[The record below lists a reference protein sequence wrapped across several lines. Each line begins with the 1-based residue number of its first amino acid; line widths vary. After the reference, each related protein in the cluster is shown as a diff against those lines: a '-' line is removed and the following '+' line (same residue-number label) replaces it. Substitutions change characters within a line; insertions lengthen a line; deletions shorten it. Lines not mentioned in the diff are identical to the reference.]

1 MTSRASPSGLW
12 PAITGQDTP
21 DPWHAARAAGTLR
34 VVEASEP
41 ALTRLP
47 GLQNHPSQGY
57 LNACTRFLG
66 PDMDNAGV
74 TRKLAVI
81 FAADVAGYSRLMAAD
96 EEGTLATLNARRQA
110 IDELIGRHHGRIFTT
125 AGDSVMAEFASAVE
139 AVRCAVAIQQENER
153 RNADLPEPRRMRLR
167 VGVNLGDVMVGGAN
181 LLGDGVNVAARLEGV
196 AEPGGICIS
205 GAVYDQVRNKVDL
218 GFDDLGEPALKNIG
232 YPVRVFRVRREGS
245 AEPGPLPER
254 PTGRSPT
261 RPSALPSIAVLPF
274 ANLGGDP
281 EHEYFADGITEDL
294 ITELSRFQELRVIAR
309 NSVLTY
315 KSNPVRVQEVGR
327 DLGVRYV
334 LEGSVRKAGGRVR
347 ITAQLIDSATGHHLW
362 AERFDRDLA
371 DIFEVQD
378 EVTSR
383 IVATLAGKLAESERR
398 RARSGQTENLEAYD
412 CVLRGRELWE
422 RFTPE
427 ANREARRLYEKA
439 IELDPDY
446 ARAYASVAWTYL
458 TEHSERWG
466 GAEDQP
472 LERALEFARR
482 GVMVNRA
489 SHSNHL
495 ALGQVCLSKGLHDE
509 ALEALET
516 AIALNP
522 NDADGYAFLARALS
536 FAGRPDEAIELI
548 GKAQRLNPAAP
559 RWYAWNLGIALYLA
573 RRHEDAVTAFRKG
586 RPLGDVG
593 NRWLAAAYGQ
603 LGREQDAKAT
613 AQEYLKLTP
622 DFSIARHLEMMPFRR
637 KEDREHYAEG
647 LRKAG
652 LPE

>member
-1 MTSRASPSGLW
+1 
-12 PAITGQDTP
+12 
-21 DPWHAARAAGTLR
+21 
-34 VVEASEP
+34 
-41 ALTRLP
+41 
-47 GLQNHPSQGY
+47 
-57 LNACTRFLG
+57 
-66 PDMDNAGV
+66 MDNAGV

-81 FAADVAGYSRLMAAD
+81 LAADVAGYSRLMAAD
-96 EEGTLATLNARRQA
+96 EEGTLATLNARRQV

-139 AVRCAVAIQQENER
+139 AVRCAAATQQEIER
-153 RNADLPEPRRMRLR
+153 RNADLPEPRRMLFRI
-167 VGVNLGDVMVGGAN
+167 GINLGDVVVGGDN
-181 LLGDGVNVAARLEGV
+181 LFGDGVNVAARLESV
-196 AEPGGICIS
+196 AEPGGVCIS
-205 GAVYDQVRNKVDL
+205 GAVHDQVRNKVDL
-218 GFDDLGEPALKNIG
+218 SFDDLGERSLKNIG
-232 YPVRVFRVRREGS
+232 YPVRVFGVRRDGA
-245 AEPGPLPER
+245 AEPGPRLEQPAR
-254 PTGRSPT
+254 TST

-274 ANLGGDP
+274 ANLGG
-281 EHEYFADGITEDL
+281 EHEHDYFADGITEDL

-315 KSNPVRVQEVGR
+315 KSKPVRVQEVGR

-334 LEGSVRKAGGRVR
+334 LEGSVRKAGARVR
-347 ITAQLIDSATGHHLW
+347 ITAQLIDAATGHHLW

-398 RARSGQTENLEAYD
+398 RARSGQTDNLEAYD
-412 CVLRGRELWE
+412 CVLRGREHWE

-446 ARAYASVAWTYL
+446 ARAYASLAWTYL
-458 TEHSERWG
+458 VEHAERWAG
-466 GAEDQP
+466 PEEQP
-472 LERALEFARR
+472 LERALELARR

-522 NDADGYAFLARALS
+522 NDADGYVFLAQALNRV
-536 FAGRPDEAIELI
+536 GRPDEAISLVE
-548 GKAQRLNPAAP
+548 KAQRLNPASP
-559 RWYAWNLGIALYLA
+559 PWYAWNLGIACYLA
-573 RRHEDAVTAFRKG
+573 RRYHDAVIALRRG
-586 RPLGDVG
+586 RPLGAMAY
-593 NRWLAAAYGQ
+593 RWLAASYAQ
-603 LGREQDAKAT
+603 LGRELDAKA
-613 AQEYLKLTP
+613 AAEEYLKRTP
-622 DFSIARHLEMMPFRR
+622 GFSIASHLEMMSFQHG
-637 KEDREHYAEG
+637 EDREHYAEG

-652 LPE
+652 LPD